1 MNQEIK
7 QLLKRAFINKDWFTS
22 VLSLLILVVI
32 TKTPVSIDFTY
43 VDKALFTM
51 ISAFFSIEC
60 FNRWGDS
67 LK

>member
-51 ISAFFSIEC
+51 ISAFFSIYC

-67 LK
+67 FK